1 MTTTGTPDAA
11 TTDTSDTTDTN
22 GGAAVSESPVARPAP
37 PLADRIIDLLTG
49 TGMMMFGF
57 VLVYRAVNPQE
68 GTTWQSH

>member
-1 MTTTGTPDAA
+1 MDAPGTPDAV
-11 TTDTSDTTDTN
+11 TTGTSDTTDTN
-22 GGAAVSESPVARPAP
+22 GGQPVSESPVARPAP

-68 GTTWQSH
+68 GNTWQSQ